1 MPSSWANRPT
11 SHRVRVI
18 WSWTYVTLMACGF
31 ATIAAAV
38 YLANEFWIGL
48 GATAFCLGGLLLAF
62 NQFFAQATLAVPPA
76 PRPATAAAAPVASAK
91 GRSIDFSYDAAP
103 AAPSAA
109 APQNIYPPLQR
120 APASHASAG
129 REEEPLI
136 EFELVTEPQAP
147 TRLDVPPAFQLEDT
161 VDALAEGPVALTPA
175 VQRED
180 FVPAVARRREIV
192 SGLPILSRVF
202 ADEAPAAT
210 QVTPRADGKTRGQC
224 GNCGT
229 FLWAPSERPIRLRC
243 PRCGNVKT
251 LTA

>member
-1 MPSSWANRPT
+1 M
-11 SHRVRVI
+11 
-18 WSWTYVTLMACGF
+18 YVTLMACGF

-38 YLANEFWIGL
+38 YLGSESWIGL
-48 GATAFCLGGLLLAF
+48 GVTVFSLGGLMLAF
-62 NQFFAQATLAVPPA
+62 SLFFAQATRVMPAAGRPVMAGSAPPA
-76 PRPATAAAAPVASAK
+76 VARPR
-91 GRSIDFSYDAAP
+91 GIGFSYDAAP
-103 AAPSAA
+103 AAQRAA
-109 APQNIYPPLQR
+109 AAQNLHPPLQR
-120 APASHASAG
+120 AVAASPPASSD
-129 REEEPLI
+129 EELI
-136 EFELVTEPQAP
+136 EFELVDERQAP
-147 TRLDVPPAFQLEDT
+147 TLLDVPPAFQLEDT
-161 VDALAEGPVALTPA
+161 VDALAEGPVALTA
-175 VQRED
+175 ALERED

-202 ADEAPAAT
+202 ADEAPAAI